1 MNPVHTLI
9 PLIALIDTFQAELAV
24 GLLLGVATL
33 LGSMA
38 LATFF
43 LVRMPADYLQ
53 SPENAPFWPDRP
65 AWQRTAARVGK
76 NLLGALFIT
85 LGIVLSIP
93 GIPGQGILTILI
105 GIMLLDIPGK
115 RRIERRLIGR
125 GHVLSIVNR
134 LRARFGRAPLE
145 LGDLPAGPS

>member
-1 MNPVHTLI
+1 MNPVRNV
-9 PLIALIDTFQAELAV
+9 IASVDTFRAELAV
-24 GLLLGVATL
+24 GFLVGAATL
-33 LGSMA
+33 LGSLA
-38 LATFF
+38 LAAFF

-76 NLLGALFIT
+76 NLLGGLLVAVGIALS
-85 LGIVLSIP
+85 VP

-115 RRIERRLIGR
+115 RRVERRLIGH
-125 GHVLSIVNR
+125 GHVLSSVNR
-134 LRARFGRAPLE
+134 LRARFGRAPLQ
-145 LGDLPAGPS
+145 LSDLPAAPS